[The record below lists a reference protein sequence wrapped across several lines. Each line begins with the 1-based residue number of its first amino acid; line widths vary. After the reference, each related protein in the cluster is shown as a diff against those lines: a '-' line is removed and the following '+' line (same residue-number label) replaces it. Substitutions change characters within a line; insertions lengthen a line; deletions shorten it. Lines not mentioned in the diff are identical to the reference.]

1 MRSDRAGE
9 HSGIPVAAL
18 PGGER
23 ADRQGTPLLVC
34 RKLLERTVCERA
46 ETLETAQRIRVQ
58 QLDRPNHNGHAIGG
72 SFSAID

>member
-1 MRSDRAGE
+1 MRSDRARE
-9 HSGIPVAAL
+9 RNGIPVAAQS
-18 PGGER
+18 GGER

-34 RKLLERTVCERA
+34 RKLFERTVCERA

-72 SFSAID
+72 SFSAIA